1 MHTITDV
8 LGHPLTRFADE
19 VGSRCAVQIS
29 ERFDRDRRPV
39 ILLLVEEDPEGAAV
53 DAPAIVL
60 TQDMAQKLLPLLAS
74 FAFRGTY

>member
-8 LGHPLTRFADE
+8 IGHPLTRFTDE
-19 VGSRCAVQIS
+19 VGSGCAVQIS
-29 ERFDRDRRPV
+29 RRGDTHQPV
-39 ILLLVEEDPEGAAV
+39 ILLVVEEDPEGAAV

-60 TQDMAQKLLPLLAS
+60 TQAMARDLLPLLAS